1 MNGAGNI
8 VGLVKDVVPAAEVV
22 HQMVAD
28 ANALLDGFR
37 QPGTPSVP

>member
-22 HQMVAD
+22 NQMIAD
-28 ANALLDGFR
+28 ATARLDGFR
-37 QPGTPSVP
+37 PPAA